1 MFSCKSGILFM
12 ILASQS
18 QKEAPKLAQSAV
30 QSQNTTV
37 QVGEEAFSLLLAM
50 MNGQGDSADALTSLA
65 DASDDLAGLDLNAIA
80 DKDARAAKI
89 ADWFAANPASLA
101 ALGALSS
108 VGAGAM
114 PSIAGAMSPVAG
126 VQLQGKSPPG
136 DIKALFEALGAKE
149 GASAALGVELVAA
162 IQSAGDGQTMAAALM
177 AAAGA
182 NLSVSKDA
190 KPNSSNLLLAR
201 GLLGDQSLA
210 EALSQAL
217 DPMAKALNGVSPL
230 GNLTNQIDRSESD
243 ALLGAVPTPTDA
255 ASARGRHFDEMGA
268 KLARSADE
276 QRHMQLQQSDALLVN
291 NYADLQTGIQQAM
304 AAQQMGRAAIANANT
319 LEGTVSWLA
328 SQQGG
333 VATIDLT
340 PPELGSLRLELKI
353 DAAGESATLVVHA
366 ATESAKAAIEQ
377 SLDRLYESFQG
388 SGLSLQVSVGGGSSG
403 FSSGLA
409 NGFEGANELGAAS
422 IRASSGSRAEVI
434 SATTSK
440 AQSASDALSLY
451 A

>member
-1 MFSCKSGILFM
+1 M
-12 ILASQS
+12 ILVSQS
-18 QKEAPKLAQSAV
+18 QKEAPKLAQSTV

-37 QVGEEAFSLLLAM
+37 QMGEEAFSLLLAM
-50 MNGQGDSADALTSLA
+50 MNGQDESADLMTSLG
-65 DASDDLAGLDLNAIA
+65 DASDDLAGLDLSTIA
-80 DKDARAAKI
+80 DKNARAAKI

-101 ALGALSS
+101 VLGGLSS

-114 PSIAGAMSPVAG
+114 SPVAG
-126 VQLQGKSPPG
+126 AQLQGAQLQGAQLQGAQLQGKSPPA
-136 DIKALFEALGAKE
+136 DIQALFEALGAKE

-162 IQSAGDGQTMAAALM
+162 VQSAGDGHTMAAALM

-182 NLSVSKDA
+182 NLSVAKDA

-217 DPMAKALNGVSPL
+217 DPVAKALNGVSPA
-230 GNLTNQIDRSESD
+230 GKLTNQIDRSETD
-243 ALLGAVPTPTDA
+243 ALLGAVLTPSDA
-255 ASARGRHFDEMGA
+255 TSGHGKHFDELRA
-268 KLARSADE
+268 KLTSSTDE

-304 AAQQMGRAAIANANT
+304 AAQQMGRAAIANANA

-353 DAAGESATLVVHA
+353 DAAGESAILVVHA

-388 SGLSLQVSVGGGSSG
+388 SGLSLQVSVGGGSPG
-403 FSSGLA
+403 FSSGLT
-409 NGFEGANELGAAS
+409 NGFDGANELGTAS
-422 IRASSGSRAEVI
+422 SRVPSGSRAELI

-440 AQSASDALSLY
+440 AQGASDALSLY

>member
-1 MFSCKSGILFM
+1 M
-12 ILASQS
+12 ILVSQS
-18 QKEAPKLAQSAV
+18 QKEAPKLAQSTV

-37 QVGEEAFSLLLAM
+37 QMGEEAFSLLLAM
-50 MNGQGDSADALTSLA
+50 MNGQDESADLMTSLG
-65 DASDDLAGLDLNAIA
+65 DASNDLAGLDLSTIA
-80 DKDARAAKI
+80 DKNARAAKI

-101 ALGALSS
+101 VLGGLSS

-114 PSIAGAMSPVAG
+114 SPVAG
-126 VQLQGKSPPG
+126 AQLQGAQLQGKSPPA
-136 DIKALFEALGAKE
+136 DIQALFEALGAKE

-162 IQSAGDGQTMAAALM
+162 VQSAGDGHTMAAALM

-182 NLSVSKDA
+182 NLSVAKDA

-217 DPMAKALNGVSPL
+217 DPVAKALNGVSPA
-230 GNLTNQIDRSESD
+230 GKLTNQIDRSETD
-243 ALLGAVPTPTDA
+243 ALLGAVLTPSDA
-255 ASARGRHFDEMGA
+255 TSAHGKHFDELRA
-268 KLARSADE
+268 KLTSSTDE

-304 AAQQMGRAAIANANT
+304 AAQQMGRAAIANANA

-353 DAAGESATLVVHA
+353 DAAGESAILVVHA

-388 SGLSLQVSVGGGSSG
+388 SGLSLQVSVGGGSPG
-403 FSSGLA
+403 FSSGLT
-409 NGFEGANELGAAS
+409 NGFDGANELGTAS
-422 IRASSGSRAEVI
+422 SRVPSGSRAELI

-440 AQSASDALSLY
+440 AQGASDALSLY

>member
-1 MFSCKSGILFM
+1 M

-18 QKEAPKLAQSAV
+18 QKEAPKLAQSTV

-37 QVGEEAFSLLLAM
+37 QMGEEAFSLLLAM
-50 MNGQGDSADALTSLA
+50 MNGQDESADLLTSLG
-65 DASDDLAGLDLNAIA
+65 DASDDLAGLDLSTIA
-80 DKDARAAKI
+80 DKNARAAKI

-101 ALGALSS
+101 VLGGLSS

-114 PSIAGAMSPVAG
+114 SPVAG
-126 VQLQGKSPPG
+126 AQPQGAQLQGAQLQGKSPPA
-136 DIKALFEALGAKE
+136 DIQALFEALGAKE

-162 IQSAGDGQTMAAALM
+162 VQSAGDGHTMAAALM

-182 NLSVSKDA
+182 NLSVAKDA

-217 DPMAKALNGVSPL
+217 DPVAKALDGVSPA
-230 GNLTNQIDRSESD
+230 GKLTNQIDRSETD
-243 ALLGAVPTPTDA
+243 ALLGAVLTPSDA
-255 ASARGRHFDEMGA
+255 TSAHGKHFDELRA
-268 KLARSADE
+268 KLTSSTDE

-304 AAQQMGRAAIANANT
+304 AAQQMGRAAIANANA

-353 DAAGESATLVVHA
+353 DAAGESAILVVHA

-388 SGLSLQVSVGGGSSG
+388 SGLSLQVSVGGGSPG
-403 FSSGLA
+403 FSSGLT
-409 NGFEGANELGAAS
+409 NGFDGANELGTAS
-422 IRASSGSRAEVI
+422 SRMPSGSRAELI

-440 AQSASDALSLY
+440 AQGASDALSLY